1 VLQVDYQISVQ
12 MLEIYNETL
21 RDLLCDDRGASNR
34 LEILN
39 TQVGGAWQ
47 VRG

>member
-21 RDLLCDDRGASNR
+21 RDLLCDDRASNR

-39 TQVGGAWQ
+39 TQVGG
-47 VRG
+47 GP